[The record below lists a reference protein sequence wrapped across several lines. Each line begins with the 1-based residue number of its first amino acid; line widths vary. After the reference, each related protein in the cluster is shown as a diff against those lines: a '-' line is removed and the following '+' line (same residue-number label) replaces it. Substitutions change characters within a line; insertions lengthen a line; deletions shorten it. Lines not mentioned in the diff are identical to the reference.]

1 MKPSLSVLDFV
12 QVFETLTDK
21 KVFCFV
27 LLCKTLNLPV
37 TITAGFQVTHK
48 VFQQHMYLL
57 LWYNNYC
64 FGTNFH
70 LNDEF
75 SKAKELLS
83 NTSAQDH

>member
-1 MKPSLSVLDFV
+1 MKLSLSVLEFV

-21 KVFCFV
+21 KFFVLFCFV
-27 LLCKTLNLPV
+27 KQWNLPV

-48 VFQQHMYLL
+48 VFQQHMNLL

-75 SKAKELLS
+75 SKAK
-83 NTSAQDH
+83 